1 MRSSRYPA
9 LVLTAGLAAALLP
22 APAHAGPVTVETD
35 RTDNAVTITYDAG
48 SGEIDRHTTERRE
61 DGDGVSFQVGIR
73 ESDDAGS
80 GLVGRL
86 KLRLDG
92 DRHTVYE
99 GWFSLEITDEDGE
112 IVFRRLRPATIHL
125 RPRPGQR
132 RAALPF
138 RFDVPSGTYE
148 AEGSFE
154 S

>member
-1 MRSSRYPA
+1 MRPSRYPA
-9 LVLTAGLAAALLP
+9 LVLAAVVAVALLP
-22 APAHAGPVTVETD
+22 ARAHAGPVTVEAD
-35 RTDNAVTITYDAG
+35 RTDNAVTFVYDAG
-48 SGEIDRHTTERRE
+48 SGEIEKDTTERNE
-61 DGDGVSFQVGIR
+61 DGDGVSFQVAIR

-92 DRHTVYE
+92 ERHTVYE

-112 IVFRRLRPATIHL
+112 VAFKRLRPATIHL